1 MSDYTDLLASKA
13 QLADS
18 HGFTPT
24 GLPEH
29 LYGFQHELDPEGGA
43 A

>member
-1 MSDYTDLLASKA
+1 MSDYTDFLASKA

-18 HGFTPT
+18 HGFTPI

-29 LYGFQHELDPEGGA
+29 LHGFQHELDGRA
-43 A
+43 AA